1 MARWREAMAGRG
13 EGVGVLVRRSP
24 VPRVILDIYP
34 TPISVGRYRFVSAV
48 RFPPPSFLE
57 STPTLCCQKKKSP
70 TPTPVCPLSVP
81 CPALSQSATGGYGEI
96 VTVCLTVSKRERK

>member
-57 STPTLCCQKKKSP
+57 STPTLCCQKKSP
-70 TPTPVCPLSVP
+70 LPLPLSVP
-81 CPALSQSATGGYGEI
+81 CLSPALPCRKVPRVAT
-96 VTVCLTVSKRERK
+96 ER